1 MKRLKSRLG
10 ILLLAVAIVCVSIYA
25 EAKNANL
32 IQSYISEFEHKT
44 KCNSMNIVVYDEGKI
59 SYYGNTNRDA
69 LYQIGSMT
77 KAFTGLGIMKLI
89 QEGKIIPDNKVSD
102 YLSGFAMYYEG
113 KKADILVKD
122 LLSQTSGFINSE
134 RDYPSAKK

>member
-1 MKRLKSRLG
+1 
-10 ILLLAVAIVCVSIYA
+10 
-25 EAKNANL
+25 
-32 IQSYISEFEHKT
+32 
-44 KCNSMNIVVYDEGKI
+44 MNIVVYDEGKI

-102 YLSGFAMYYEG
+102 YLFGFAMYYEG

-122 LLSQTSGFINSE
+122 LLSQTSGFTNSE